1 MYALIISFIL
11 LWREASQFSKSNR
24 NKPLYAKIKIVF
36 EYILPFAL
44 GKDFFPV
51 CITARWESLYTIGGM
66 CAPLYTRCTLRMK
79 ELKTAWSL
87 IKQTIMYRGA
97 VQIHRKSLAKEYP
110 MVLCQC
116 YGHCMQ
122 KLILNFKTLII
133 IDHVP
138 EGKVI
143 WGRQRV
149 GTFGMRQVQR
159 AGVWRWKLTSLCRI
173 ISWGEPLCSGYF

>member
-87 IKQTIMYRGA
+87 IK
-97 VQIHRKSLAKEYP
+97 
-110 MVLCQC
+110 
-116 YGHCMQ
+116 
-122 KLILNFKTLII
+122 
-133 IDHVP
+133 
-138 EGKVI
+138 
-143 WGRQRV
+143 
-149 GTFGMRQVQR
+149 
-159 AGVWRWKLTSLCRI
+159 
-173 ISWGEPLCSGYF
+173 